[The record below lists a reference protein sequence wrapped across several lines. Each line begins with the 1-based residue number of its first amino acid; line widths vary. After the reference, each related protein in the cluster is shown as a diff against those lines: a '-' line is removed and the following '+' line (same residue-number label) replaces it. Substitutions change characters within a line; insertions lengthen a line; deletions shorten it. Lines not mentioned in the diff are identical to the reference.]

1 MKLCEEKGVDKSS
14 SDFLLLML
22 QIFQCTIV
30 SESVRIPKHCFHK
43 TNCFHKTIEGKDNKT
58 YMFLIGLIFTCFVAC
73 STVRLYKY

>member
-43 TNCFHKTIEGKDNKT
+43 TIEGKDNKT